1 MPRKDL
7 QPANLQPAPV
17 VLRPSRGWTALN
29 LRDLWLYRELV
40 YFMTWRDLKVRY
52 KQTLL
57 GVSWAILQPF
67 LTMVVF
73 SIIFGQ
79 IAKLPSDGIPY
90 PIFTYTALLP
100 WTLFA
105 NALNNASRSLVSHQ
119 NMVTKIYFPRLVLPL
134 SSILAGIV
142 DFALAFLVL
151 IGMMVY
157 YNYVPTPVIATTSAP
172 AAVATPIASSDSS
185 PAQPE
190 QTASSDTP
198 VQTSTT
204 MYHISPRI
212 EWLTLP
218 LYLLLALITALG
230 VALWLSALY
239 VKYRDVNYVLPFL
252 SEVWKYISP
261 VAYSTALIPVKWQVI
276 YSLNPMAGVVNGF
289 RWALLGTPTPPDVRL
304 LISVVIAL
312 ILLLSG
318 LFYFRNMEKT
328 FADTI

>member
-1 MPRKDL
+1 MAKPRKL
-7 QPANLQPAPV
+7 STSNIEPSTI

-73 SIIFGQ
+73 SIFFGQ
-79 IAKLPSDGIPY
+79 LAKIPSDGIPY
-90 PIFTYTALLP
+90 PIFAYTALLP

-134 SSILAGIV
+134 ASVVAGVV

-151 IGMMVY
+151 IGMMIY
-157 YNYVPTPVIATTSAP
+157 YNATGQTHLVITGN
-172 AAVATPIASSDSS
+172 V
-185 PAQPE
+185 
-190 QTASSDTP
+190 
-198 VQTSTT
+198 
-204 MYHISPRI
+204 
-212 EWLTLP
+212 WTLIP
-218 LYLLLALITALG
+218 YLLLALVTALG

-239 VKYRDVNYVLPFL
+239 VKYRDVNYILPFL
-252 SEVWKYISP
+252 SEVWKYLSP
-261 VAYSTALIPVKWQVI
+261 IAYSTTLIPAKWQLI

-289 RWALLGTPTPPDVRL
+289 RWVLLGTPTQPDIRL
-304 LISVVIAL
+304 VTSVAVALFILI
-312 ILLLSG
+312 SG